1 MPHLSHVFTLTMKF
15 ARQCRQLVQKCSGLT
30 VDLDLSDPIANLQ
43 YDDAQICPI
52 WGGPPKKNNHYA
64 VARYIT
70 TCSIYPVYRILGLN
84 VMKCYECSS
93 WPTQWSLQGII
104 HVRRCEAA
112 KALQERF
119 PTRGQ
124 TTARGDVLSTP
135 VVQGCLLSFW
145 EKKLYF
151 SRVFFSWCLE
161 IFFERCFFSW
171 FSLETQ
177 IPEWYEW
184 NIIKYLEECEK
195 TCSERVVS
203 GSFCYM
209 A

>member
-1 MPHLSHVFTLTMKF
+1 M
-15 ARQCRQLVQKCSGLT
+15 
-30 VDLDLSDPIANLQ
+30 
-43 YDDAQICPI
+43 
-52 WGGPPKKNNHYA
+52 
-64 VARYIT
+64 ARYIT

-124 TTARGDVLSTP
+124 TTARGDVLSAP

>member
-15 ARQCRQLVQKCSGLT
+15 ASMSSIGSEMLWTHCGPKT
-30 VDLDLSDPIANLQ
+30 FPIPSRIFSMMMPNM
-43 YDDAQICPI
+43 
-52 WGGPPKKNNHYA
+52 GGVPLNKTI
-64 VARYIT
+64 IT
-70 TCSIYPVYRILGLN
+70 QWPGISPCSIYPVYRILGLN
-84 VMKCYECSS
+84 VMKCYDCSS

-124 TTARGDVLSTP
+124 TTARGDVLSAP

-145 EKKLYF
+145 EKNLYF

-203 GSFCYM
+203 GSFCYI